1 MKKTFGVMVA
11 LGFMLMF
18 QLNNSCLAAENG
30 GNVFVSNTM
39 LGDYGANFT
48 VSSTVGS
55 TTCVF
60 PRVTSRNN
68 VTGSVVE
75 MMQLAPNEQG
85 VNIGQFIR
93 SDSNGA
99 WSVEVAAKWRT
110 GLCADR

>member
-1 MKKTFGVMVA
+1 MKKTFGVIVA

-18 QLNNSCLAAENG
+18 QLNNSCSAAG
-30 GNVFVSNTM
+30 DSGNVSINHTN
-39 LGDYGANFT
+39 LGDYGVNFT
-48 VSSTVGS
+48 VSSTVGR

-60 PRVTSRNN
+60 PRVTSRDN
-68 VTGSVVE
+68 VTGSLVE

-93 SDSNGA
+93 SDSNRA

-110 GLCADR
+110 GLCADQ